1 MYKVRFH
8 LSKGVN
14 YMKWQ
19 ITGDASSKKPSGKP
33 FYCDPSTVSIQMI
46 NAKLVNHVATA
57 TKIKCGANKT
67 VCAWI
72 ECENLVIYRDDTA
85 GGKSSINHINKVVR
99 KTHMKLSYNPRITPN
114 WVGHNNTNMDKA
126 ENLNIFSYGKELFYT
141 SCSIKYNSVCEPVLI

>member
-8 LSKGVN
+8 LAKGEN

-19 ITGDASSKKPSGKP
+19 ITGDASPNKPSGKP
-33 FYCDPSTVSIQMI
+33 FYCDPSTVCIQMI

-67 VCAWI
+67 VCAWV

-85 GGKSSINHINKVVR
+85 GGRANMNYINKIFPN
-99 KTHMKLSYNPRITPN
+99 THMKLSYNPRVAPN
-114 WVGHNNTNMDKA
+114 WVGHNGTNMDKA
-126 ENLNIFSYGKELFYT
+126 ENLNIFSSGRELFYT
-141 SCSIKYNSVCEPVLI
+141 SSSISCKSSIEPISI

>member
-8 LSKGVN
+8 LAKGAN

-19 ITGDASSKKPSGKP
+19 ITGDASPNKPSGKP
-33 FYCDPSTVSIQMI
+33 FYCDPSTVCIQMI

-72 ECENLVIYRDDTA
+72 EAENIVVYRDDTA
-85 GGKSSINHINKVVR
+85 GGRANIDHINTKI
-99 KTHMKLSYNPRITPN
+99 TNNNPELFYNPRKVPY
-114 WVGHNNTNMDKA
+114 WCGHNG
-126 ENLNIFSYGKELFYT
+126 ENLDNQKELTIFTNKKRLFY
-141 SCSIKYNSVCEPVLI
+141 SPSAIRLNHCG

>member
-8 LSKGVN
+8 LAKGAN

-19 ITGDASSKKPSGKP
+19 ITGDASPNKPSGKP
-33 FYCDPSTVSIQMI
+33 FYCDPSTVCIQMI

-67 VCAWI
+67 VCAWV

-85 GGKSSINHINKVVR
+85 GGRKNIGYVDKTFP
-99 KTHMKLSYNPRITPN
+99 KTHMELSYNPRVTPN
-114 WVGHNNTNMDKA
+114 WVGHKNCNMDKQ
-126 ENLNIFSYGKELFYT
+126 ENLNIYTSGRKLFYT
-141 SCSIKYNSVCEPVLI
+141 SSSIKCTNSIEPSFI

>member
-1 MYKVRFH
+1 MYKIRFH
-8 LSKGVN
+8 LAKGAN

-19 ITGDASSKKPSGKP
+19 ITGDASSKKPNGKP

-85 GGKSSINHINKVVR
+85 GGKANINYINKVVR
-99 KTHMKLSYNPRITPN
+99 KTHMKLSYNPRVTPN

-126 ENLNIFSYGKELFYT
+126 ENINIFSYGKELFYT
-141 SCSIKYNSVCEPVLI
+141 SCSIKCNSVCEPVLI